1 MKDLMK
7 TKKGRSLLMDLTRL
21 SPSLAG
27 SVPVSATGSV
37 ARALVRPGISG
48 FVDVRSDGCNFA
60 QHLDRAP

>member
-7 TKKGRSLLMDLTRL
+7 TKKGRSLLMSLTQL

-27 SVPVSATGSV
+27 PVPVSAVGSM

-48 FVDVRSDGCNFA
+48 FADARSDGSNFA
-60 QHLDRAP
+60 QHLDRAS

>member
-37 ARALVRPGISG
+37 AQALVCPRISG
-48 FVDVRSDGCNFA
+48 FVDVRSDGSNFA
-60 QHLDRAP
+60 QHLDRVP

>member
-27 SVPVSATGSV
+27 SVPVSAVGPM

-48 FVDVRSDGCNFA
+48 FVDVRSDGSNFA
-60 QHLDRAP
+60 QHLDWAP

>member
-27 SVPVSATGSV
+27 SVPASAVGSM
-37 ARALVRPGISG
+37 ARALICLSASG
-48 FVDVRSDGCNFA
+48 FAGVRSDGSNFA
-60 QHLDRAP
+60 QHLDRVP

>member
-7 TKKGRSLLMDLTRL
+7 TKKGRSLLMGLTRL

-27 SVPVSATGSV
+27 SVPVSAVGPT

-48 FVDVRSDGCNFA
+48 FADARSDGSNFA
-60 QHLDRAP
+60 QHLDRAL